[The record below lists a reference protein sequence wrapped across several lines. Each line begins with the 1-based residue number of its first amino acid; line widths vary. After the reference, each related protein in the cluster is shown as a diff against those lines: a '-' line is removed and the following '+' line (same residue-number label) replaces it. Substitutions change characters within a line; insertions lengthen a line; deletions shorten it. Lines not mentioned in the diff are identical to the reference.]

1 MISDCIKS
9 ALPMIFQMEQR
20 MFAFKDRHYC
30 VPPKVAEG
38 SCKGNGPCRKGAQAE
53 RIQRRLWVLLNMETP
68 EKKPVSS
75 TAKRPRV
82 TESAATSLHRGRE
95 LAQAFGISKSPP
107 LPLLL
112 NSDHPVPSAH

>member
-9 ALPMIFQMEQR
+9 TLPMIFQMEQR
-20 MFAFKDRHYC
+20 LFDFKGRHYC

-38 SCKGNGPCRKGAQAE
+38 SRNGNGTYGKGVQAK
-53 RIQRRLWVLLNMETP
+53 RIQKRLWVLLNIETP

-82 TESAATSLHRGRE
+82 TESAATSLQKGGE
-95 LAQAFGISKSPP
+95 LVQAFWTSKSPP
-107 LPLLL
+107 T
-112 NSDHPVPSAH
+112 PSTT